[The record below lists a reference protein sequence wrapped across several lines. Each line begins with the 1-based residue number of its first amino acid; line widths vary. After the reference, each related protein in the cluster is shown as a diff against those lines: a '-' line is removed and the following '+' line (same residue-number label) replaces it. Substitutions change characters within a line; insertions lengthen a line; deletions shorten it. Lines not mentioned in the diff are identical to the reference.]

1 MDMWYKMAGNHN
13 SGRKKDPMSE
23 YSRMG
28 KKTLY
33 IRQTKNL
40 KGEWTDDPLF
50 QWFKRIHGSL
60 WQKQLR
66 TWMRMDVERIKQ
78 KNYWQCGCP
87 NQGVQG
93 NYIPNRMPKCP
104 TCGSWKN
111 ELAKLRYE

>member
-1 MDMWYKMAGNHN
+1 MCEIMVGNHN

-66 TWMRMDVERIKQ
+66 TWMRMDVERVKQ

-87 NQGVQG
+87 NKGVQG
-93 NYIPNRMPKCP
+93 NYIPNRIPKCP
-104 TCGSWKN
+104 TCNSWKN